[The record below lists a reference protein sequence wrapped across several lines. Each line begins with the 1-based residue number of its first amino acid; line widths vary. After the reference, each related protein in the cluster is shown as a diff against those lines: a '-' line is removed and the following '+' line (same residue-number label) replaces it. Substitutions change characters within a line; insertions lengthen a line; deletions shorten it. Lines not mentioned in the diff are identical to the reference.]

1 MWIINN
7 NNNNNNNNNIFLTR
21 RLYQQ
26 GDFQRGPEN
35 RKYKK
40 IKRSVKWWKATEK
53 FPTLKT

>member
-1 MWIINN
+1 MWIN

-26 GDFQRGPEN
+26 GDFQTGSES

-40 IKRSVKWWKATEK
+40 IKEV
-53 FPTLKT
+53 

>member
-7 NNNNNNNNNIFLTR
+7 NKNNNNNNIFLTR